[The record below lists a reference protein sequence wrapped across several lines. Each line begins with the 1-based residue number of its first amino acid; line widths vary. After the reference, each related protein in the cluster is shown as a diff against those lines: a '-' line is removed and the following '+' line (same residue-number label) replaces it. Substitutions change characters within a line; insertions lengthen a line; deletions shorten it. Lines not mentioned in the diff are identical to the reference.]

1 MPTAQPRGSPT
12 VSLRRQSHHL
22 TVTIKRDLRYR
33 ARGDGDTGHVAYSV
47 TVEKATFP
55 RDVAVRGN
63 INNRTLGHSVQ
74 RPTDHR
80 RAQNKAQHHH
90 EQPAHRGARRQTT
103 ASRVIRPKFV
113 PTEIDSIAGLTKSRQ
128 PGRSPLR
135 SRRSSV
141 IIRTGRCRNL
151 GSVPT
156 SGFKDALVLSK
167 PFGKE
172 ELLGVVA
179 RLLQPSTDIVCLSDR
194 RGF

>member
-47 TVEKATFP
+47 TVEKATCP

-90 EQPAHRGARRQTT
+90 EQPAQRGARRQTT

-135 SRRSSV
+135 SRRSST
-141 IIRTGRCRNL
+141 IIRTGTCRNL
-151 GSVPT
+151 GSVAT

-167 PFGKE
+167 PFGSF
-172 ELLGVVA
+172 LA
-179 RLLQPSTDIVCLSDR
+179 RSRGSFSRQPTSSV
-194 RGF
+194 